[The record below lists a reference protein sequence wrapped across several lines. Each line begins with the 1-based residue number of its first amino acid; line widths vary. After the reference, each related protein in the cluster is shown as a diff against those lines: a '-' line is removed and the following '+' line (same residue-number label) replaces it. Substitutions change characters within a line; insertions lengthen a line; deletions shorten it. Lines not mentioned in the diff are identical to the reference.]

1 MVEAAMLMMVMN
13 MNSQESKGFRR
24 WCIGL
29 RITGFIDFVH
39 RPEF

>member
-1 MVEAAMLMMVMN
+1 MLMMVMN
-13 MNSQESKGFRR
+13 MNSQVESKGFRR

-29 RITGFIDFVH
+29 GITEFAGFVH